1 MLRSSNT
8 GVYIQPI
15 TSSSLSSSVISA
27 LLTRPTNSYSKVLPV
42 LSLLSL
48 YITAMHESSIRYT
61 LVTSLLTVSTSVHLN
76 NVSVVSFSTSYTN
89 IPLSP
94 FTNILPATLPNISPN
109 GKLNFRSITFPFSS
123 ILNIP

>member
-1 MLRSSNT
+1 MLRSSST

-27 LLTRPTNSYSKVLPV
+27 LHTRTTNSYSKVLPV

-76 NVSVVSFSTSYTN
+76 NVSVVSFSTSYTS
-89 IPLSP
+89 IPSIP
-94 FTNILPATLPNISPN
+94 FTNILPATLPSTSPN
-109 GKLNFRSITFPFSS
+109 GNPNFRSITFPFSS